1 VTAHEAGAGRS
12 AYGAP
17 PPKHVTQCTTHG
29 ARRERRVIQWNVL
42 KKHVILAAVDESENS
57 RRAMDYLARWA
68 ACSEEARIV
77 LVHVIKEPSE
87 DVLPDEDERERY
99 IGEKREAAE
108 ALLAKAKQGLESLG
122 VPDVR
127 IATKTLSCEPPTTI
141 AEVLL
146 EERGAD
152 AYDTMVLGRRG
163 MSKKEEYIFGS
174 VTASLIRDA
183 SDVSIWVVA

>member
-1 VTAHEAGAGRS
+1 MEC
-12 AYGAP
+12 P
-17 PPKHVTQCTTHG
+17 Q
-29 ARRERRVIQWNVL
+29 E
-42 KKHVILAAVDESENS
+42 HVILAAVDESENS

-87 DVLPDEDERERY
+87 DVLPDKDERERY
-99 IGEKREAAE
+99 IGEKRGAAE
-108 ALLAKAKQGLESLG
+108 ALLAKAKQELESLG

-141 AEVLL
+141 ADVLL
-146 EERGAD
+146 EEREAD